1 MEKILI
7 TGVSG
12 QDGIFLSNLLD
23 KKGVEI
29 LGVSRLLNKT
39 DIEKKFRIVNLK
51 YPNSL
56 SIINTDLKAI
66 ETLINYYPIT
76 NQTKF
81 LT

>member
-29 LGVSRLLNKT
+29 FGVSRLLNKT
-39 DIEKKFRIVNLK
+39 DIEKKFKIVNLK

-56 SIINTDLKAI
+56 SIINTD
-66 ETLINYYPIT
+66 
-76 NQTKF
+76 F
-81 LT
+81 GR